1 MAGGT
6 PALNPAV
13 QHDPPTTRE
22 NHMPASV
29 TVHMPGTS
37 PPKAG
42 RKVVIC
48 PIAHNSCPRRHGPGE
63 AAVAS
68 GLSIEYAN
76 TVAKS

>member
-13 QHDPPTTRE
+13 QHDPPMTRE

-29 TVHMPGTS
+29 TVHMPGTVF
-37 PPKAG
+37 PNFG
-42 RKVVIC
+42 RNVVIC
-48 PIAHNSCPRRHGPGE
+48 PIAHNSCPQRHGPGE

-68 GLSIEYAN
+68 GLSFEYAN

>member
-13 QHDPPTTRE
+13 QHDPPMTRE

-29 TVHMPGTS
+29 TVHMPGTA
-37 PPKAG
+37 PPNAG

-63 AAVAS
+63 TAVAS
-68 GLSIEYAN
+68 AYQLN
-76 TVAKS
+76 TRTP